1 MNTQASTLQNLVETA
16 GTNQESPEEFLG
28 SVPRTNKYS
37 ATALVFPQEFRGCF
51 PEITSWITAIMGNDK
66 SCLWDQAGLVNEAL
80 LPKTHTTLRYQT
92 PKIIKTDTDTI
103 TILPKQKDLTAIIK
117 GSQQERIRFLRQLN
131 HNLKSYSEV
140 WISIEDTE
148 LKSAFAIMNAV
159 SRICVMVP
167 DHPDAAI
174 KCYELV
180 KVLRN
185 NGHFSQIELLEF
197 NLENGYTSQNH
208 TNKIKKVAK
217 DFLGLDLMGLGV
229 VLSSNA
235 KGNGKSII
243 QFSSEA
249 QRTKMQCNDFLF
261 VFNENVVYQ
270 IPGTI

>member
-1 MNTQASTLQNLVETA
+1 MYNQASTLQNLVETV
-16 GTNQESPEEFLG
+16 GTSQESPEEFLG

-51 PEITSWITAIMGNDK
+51 PEITSWITEIMGNNK

-92 PKIIKTDTDTI
+92 PKVIKTDTETI
-103 TILPKQKDLTAIIK
+103 TVLPKQNDFAAIIK
-117 GSQQERIRFLRQLN
+117 GPQQERIRFLRQLN
-131 HNLKSYSEV
+131 HNLKNYSEV

-148 LKSAFAIMNAV
+148 LKTAFALMNAV
-159 SRICVMVP
+159 NKICLMVP

-197 NLENGYTSQNH
+197 TSENGYTSIKH
-208 TNKIKKVAK
+208 SNKIKKVAK
-217 DFLGLDLMGLGV
+217 DFLGLDLIGLGV

-235 KGNGKSII
+235 EGNGKSII
-243 QFSSEA
+243 HFSSEA
-249 QRTKMQCNDFLF
+249 QKTKMQCIDFLF
-261 VFNENVVYQ
+261 VLNENVVYQ